1 MKNNK
6 TMKEEMTPREKR
18 VVRVIEIVLFDA
30 SALLC
35 ILMTGI
41 AFGKGYGALQAL
53 PYVFLAGVVSV
64 MRSVFK
70 YLFWDKGTSL
80 TEADCNAESDD
91 ED

>member
-1 MKNNK
+1 
-6 TMKEEMTPREKR
+6 MKEEMTAREKR

-35 ILMTGI
+35 ILMAGI

-53 PYVFLAGVVSV
+53 PYVFLAGVVTV
-64 MRSVFK
+64 MRSIFK
-70 YLFWDKGTSL
+70 YLFWDRGTSL
-80 TEADCNAESDD
+80 TEADWKAESDD

>member
-1 MKNNK
+1 MKINK
-6 TMKEEMTPREKR
+6 TMKEEMTPRERR

-35 ILMTGI
+35 ILMAGI

-64 MRSVFK
+64 MRSIFK
-70 YLFWDKGTSL
+70 YLFWDRGTSL
-80 TEADCNAESDD
+80 TEVDWKAESDD